1 MSFLEEEDFSLFM
14 RNQVSGKLHILT
26 NSSEVKLQLYS
37 CKYSHKHNLRGR
49 TSVALQK
56 PCCRVLADGQ
66 SVPSKTDASFITELQ
81 YVHIDAGVW
90 LWHWG

>member
-1 MSFLEEEDFSLFM
+1 MSFLEDFSLFI

-37 CKYSHKHNLRGR
+37 CKYSHKHKLRGR

-56 PCCRVLADGQ
+56 PSCCRVLVDGQ
-66 SVPSKTDASFITELQ
+66 SVPSETDASFITELQ
-81 YVHIDAGVW
+81 YAHTDAGVW
-90 LWHWG
+90 LWHSG